1 MSSSN
6 RDSSQSATS
15 DSSMSDKQQAV
26 LTELHMGYLLVKVK
40 GLTTDLQLVNINH
53 IWQQKVINKVPS
65 SVM

>member
-26 LTELHMGYLLVKVK
+26 LTELHVGYLLVKVK
-40 GLTTDLQLVNINH
+40 GLTTDLQLVNTNH